1 MVGPGESGLGSHQYI
16 EVDMRSTTA
25 RWFSSSALAAA
36 LLAVMLFFLL
46 PPQPPKPSDPDVA
59 ALGERFDGN
68 IASIGD
74 LAVTSRGA
82 LKRDRDTFFW
92 SLFTDQFGSNPNT
105 PYMWNALPLL
115 GFLLPSPMWNL
126 RRRDAVVL
134 LSRLPPQVEYFSFT
148 TFALWMPRRGLPF
161 SSLGDSVNNLNIKH
175 SEDGLFAHVV
185 TADRRTFASVERA
198 LVDSGLPAAAIN
210 LVAPPSD
217 VGLFDEWTHFETV
230 LRLFRF
236 QNQTDGDAY
245 LRAHPPVFYLRASH
259 GGEEDHAPLP
269 EPAYKARAHPD
280 NVNEAPH
287 EADFAAYGRAT
298 LSRVGRTFEMSRRLE
313 DAPPPPVVF
322 APLMIRGL
330 ECLKHRTEV
339 GSSVVRF
346 PTRAMCGSDPS
357 SFSLGQ
363 KATNAPPRRS
373 RVPRRLPGRG
383 VLRPAHPRGQ
393 RPRRDAV
400 AARRARRAARRHAR
414 QPPPAQRVDVRN
426 VVVVLVSSGGT
437 RAVL

>member
-1 MVGPGESGLGSHQYI
+1 
-16 EVDMRSTTA
+16 MRSTTA

-245 LRAHPPVFYLRASH
+245 LRAHHPVFYLRASH
-259 GGEEDHAPLP
+259 GGEDDHAPLP

-330 ECLKHRTEV
+330 ECLKHHTEV
-339 GSSVVRF
+339 GSSGPVLLYGF
-346 PTRAMCGSDPS
+346 PTPAAMWFRPFFSFTGPESNKRATSSLPS
-357 SFSLGQ
+357 AS
-363 KATNAPPRRS
+363 ATARTRRTSARTSARTATAS
-373 RVPRRLPGRG
+373 RCCRCATSATSCTSSRSSTTACSTRRRTKRG
-383 VLRPAHPRGQ
+383 GGACVVG
-393 RPRRDAV
+393 RDAC
-400 AARRARRAARRHAR
+400 
-414 QPPPAQRVDVRN
+414 
-426 VVVVLVSSGGT
+426 
-437 RAVL
+437 